1 MDFTIIKHAV
11 EVDHGIKR
19 LSMRFIKKHA
29 APKRDR
35 LSAELCAEISAEFER
50 IGLSTLPRTLPTS
63 ENEFVWVIQ
72 RASALG
78 EVVDVAAALADLDR
92 LKMNPLPQVFA
103 NYPQAH
109 SYLDSTT

>member
-29 APKRDR
+29 APERAR
-35 LSAELCAEISAEFER
+35 LSAELCTQISEEFER
-50 IGLSTLPRTLPTS
+50 IGLTTLPRTLPRS

-72 RASALG
+72 RDSPLG
-78 EVVDVAAALADLDR
+78 EVVAVATVLANLNT
-92 LKMNPLPQVFA
+92 LGVSPVPQLFD
-103 NYPQAH
+103 NYPGAKQA
-109 SYLDSTT
+109 LE